1 MVADDDDDDDDDQIM
16 RRIGILLDINGY
28 KRIPTP

>member
-1 MVADDDDDDDDDQIM
+1 MVVDDDDDDQIM

-28 KRIPTP
+28 KRIHPEVSH